1 MYNQYGKQLLTT
13 EAFVPPPD
21 KISASSSASIS
32 FFKITI
38 WIEYFYYLSKLTYQ
52 YCDLIISLFKYNSEV
67 QIENGASS
75 EKCVVIPNGIDEK
88 LYSAIP
94 KYKKE
99 GFNVGSVLRI
109 VPIKDVKMMIKGF
122 KIASEKIPE
131 AKLWLVGPYE
141 EDIEYFEECKEL
153 VKDFVLSDKVI
164 FTGRV
169 DVKEYYSFL
178 DLLLLT
184 SISEG
189 QPLSILE
196 GLASGI
202 PFIATDV
209 GNCREILNG
218 WTDVGKAGVIIPP
231 TSYTDLGKEL
241 IKLYQNKN
249 RLKEYAENGKII
261 VKKYYTKDFYI
272 NRYKEIYKK
281 LGE

>member
-1 MYNQYGKQLLTT
+1 M
-13 EAFVPPPD
+13 
-21 KISASSSASIS
+21 
-32 FFKITI
+32 
-38 WIEYFYYLSKLTYQ
+38 
-52 YCDLIISLFKYNSEV
+52 
-67 QIENGASS
+67 
-75 EKCVVIPNGIDEK
+75 
-88 LYSAIP
+88 
-94 KYKKE
+94 
-99 GFNVGSVLRI
+99 
-109 VPIKDVKMMIKGF
+109 
-122 KIASEKIPE
+122 
-131 AKLWLVGPYE
+131 
-141 EDIEYFEECKEL
+141 
-153 VKDFVLSDKVI
+153 
-164 FTGRV
+164 